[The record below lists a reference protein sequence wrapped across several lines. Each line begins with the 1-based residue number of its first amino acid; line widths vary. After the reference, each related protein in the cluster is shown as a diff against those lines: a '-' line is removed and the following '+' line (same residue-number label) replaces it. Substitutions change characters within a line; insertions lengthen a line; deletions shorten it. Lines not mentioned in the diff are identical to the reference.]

1 MPAAQLVDFAKGKGR
16 KPILYSLVSV
26 IAVSVSQAVLVLCHG
41 VFGLDA
47 VPSNIIAVAAGTIPS
62 YELNRTWVWG
72 KSGKS
77 HLWKEVVPFWSLAF
91 LGLALSTVTVA
102 IVEDHNDSTIAIAA
116 ANLAAFGVLWVGKFL
131 LLHYVL
137 FKDHGDVTLSDQES
151 VATSG

>member
-16 KPILYSLVSV
+16 KPLLYSLVSV
-26 IAVSVSQAVLVLCHG
+26 IAVAVSQATLVLCHG

-47 VPSNIIAVAAGTIPS
+47 VPSNVIAVAAGTIPS

-77 HLWKEVVPFWSLAF
+77 HLWKEVVPFWSLSF
-91 LGLALSTVTVA
+91 LGLVLSTITVA
-102 IVEDHNDSTIAIAA
+102 VVETYNDSTIAIAA

-137 FKDHGDVTLSDQES
+137 FKEHDDVTLSDQES

>member
-1 MPAAQLVDFAKGKGR
+1 VDRLLELARGKGR

-41 VFGLDA
+41 VFHLDA

-72 KSGKS
+72 KTSKS
-77 HLWKEVVPFWSLAF
+77 HLWKEVVPFWSLSF
-91 LGLALSTVTVA
+91 LGLVLSTVTVA
-102 IVEDHNDSTIAIAA
+102 IVETYNDSTIAIAA

-137 FKDHGDVTLSDQES
+137 FKDHAPGDDDV
-151 VATSG
+151 VIPA